1 MLPITQPTTQS
12 PKKPLEIK
20 EDDSQKS
27 GYKDYVD
34 PLKDDTDLQRAL
46 MSLLSDFDRLEEA
59 NRNVNVRIWKKCENY
74 WHHIQNQYWSEYA
87 QDWRSPTDFYRTNP
101 EVEPVSLEE

>member
-1 MLPITQPTTQS
+1 MFPVTQS
-12 PKKPLEIK
+12 PTTSTTKKPLEIK

-27 GYKDYVD
+27 EYEQAEVYVD
-34 PLKDDTDLQRAL
+34 PLKDDPELQRAL
-46 MSLLSDFDRLEEA
+46 MSLLADFDRLEES

-87 QDWRSPTDFYRTNP
+87 QDWRSPTDFYKTKP
-101 EVEPVSLEE
+101 